1 MNSDAM
7 IYDVKKVSAAVEVV
21 GETMVA
27 IKPISIVFPARY
39 LQRGL
44 AMFEDEMHVVGYC
57 AFVVDRHY
65 YATSLV
71 GAPFKTE
78 PSSVMERIIDDV
90 PQVELVYKPGDLVMT
105 NINLMVIDALPY
117 RIFDE
122 FIAKGRKPWFI
133 RERDA
138 AVLFKHSGKH
148 NGVEIGPNPAVFSI
162 IAANIYRDESDT
174 ANYYRQTERH
184 SPPAIVPLRSTAGT
198 GSNAMA
204 KLLGN
209 HFEENVTS
217 AIVYP
222 SERLEPGDRILRV

>member
-7 IYDVKKVSAAVEVV
+7 IYNEPKVRAAVEMV
-21 GETMVA
+21 GDTMVA
-27 IKPISIVFPARY
+27 VKPVSIVFPARY

-44 AMFEDEMHVVGYC
+44 ALFEDEMHVIGYC

-65 YATSLV
+65 YATTLV

-90 PQVELVYKPGDLVMT
+90 PQVELVYKPGDLIMT
-105 NINLMVIDALPY
+105 NTNLMVIDMLPY

-122 FIAKGRKPWFI
+122 FVAKGRKPWFI

-138 AVLFKHSGKH
+138 AVLFKHAGKH
-148 NGVEIGPNPAVFSI
+148 NGIEIGPNPAVFSI
-162 IAANIYRDESDT
+162 IAANIYRDEEDSGK
-174 ANYYRQTERH
+174 YYRQTPRITK
-184 SPPAIVPLRSTAGT
+184 PAIVPLRSTAGT

-222 SERLEPGDRILRV
+222 SERLEPGDRILRL

>member
-7 IYDVKKVSAAVEVV
+7 IYNEPKVRAAVEMV
-21 GETMVA
+21 GDTMVA
-27 IKPISIVFPARY
+27 VKPVSIVFPARY

-44 AMFEDEMHVVGYC
+44 ALFEDEMHVIGYC

-65 YATSLV
+65 YATTLV

-105 NINLMVIDALPY
+105 NTNLMVIDMLPY

-122 FIAKGRKPWFI
+122 FVAKGRKPWFI
-133 RERDA
+133 RERDN
-138 AVLFKHSGKH
+138 AVLFKHTGKH
-148 NGVEIGPNPAVFSI
+148 NGFEIGPNPAVFSI
-162 IAANIYRDESDT
+162 IAANIYRDEEDSGK
-174 ANYYRQTERH
+174 YYRQTPRITK
-184 SPPAIVPLRSTAGT
+184 PAIVPLRSTAGT

-222 SERLEPGDRILRV
+222 SERLEPGDRILRL